1 MSIFDDLQPMG
12 GGNYKKFTVAGDSIE
27 GQIVDL
33 AVGKNF
39 DGDKDVP
46 VITIREA
53 HGEEQRV
60 SCENA
65 MLYNLALANKDSL
78 VIGGTVRIV
87 HTGVS
92 PTRAKLYE
100 MTFGAAPAAPQ
111 ATPVAPQATT
121 PAPQAVPTVVPT
133 APPIA

>member
-53 HGEEQRV
+53 NGAEQRV

-65 MLYNLALANKDSL
+65 MLYNLALQNKDSL

-100 MTFGAAPAAPQ
+100 MTVGAAPA
-111 ATPVAPQATT
+111 APQATT
-121 PAPQAVPTVVPT
+121 PAPQAAPTAVPT

>member
-1 MSIFDDLQPMG
+1 MSIFDNLEPMG

-27 GQIVDL
+27 GQIVYL

-53 HGEEQRV
+53 NGAEQRV

-65 MLYNLALANKDSL
+65 MLYNLALQNKDSL
-78 VIGGTVRIV
+78 VIGGNVRIV

-100 MTFGAAPAAPQ
+100 MTVGAAPA
-111 ATPVAPQATT
+111 APQATT
-121 PAPQAVPTVVPT
+121 PAPQAAPTAAPT

>member
-1 MSIFDDLQPMG
+1 MSIFDNLEPMS
-12 GGNYKKFTVAGDSIE
+12 GGNFKKFSVAGDFIE
-27 GQIVDL
+27 GQVVDL
-33 AVGKNF
+33 SVGKNF

-46 VITIREA
+46 VVTIREA
-53 HGEEQRV
+53 SGIEQRV

-78 VIGGTVRIV
+78 VIGGSVKIV

-92 PTRAKLYE
+92 PSRAKLYE
-100 MTFGAAPAAPQ
+100 MSFGAAP
-111 ATPVAPQATT
+111 VAPQPVTQA
-121 PAPQAVPTVVPT
+121 AVVPQAAPTGVPT

>member
-53 HGEEQRV
+53 NGAEQRV

-65 MLYNLALANKDSL
+65 MLYNLALTNKDSL

-100 MTFGAAPAAPQ
+100 MTVGAAPAPVAAAPAIAPQ
-111 ATPVAPQATT
+111 AAPTA
-121 PAPQAVPTVVPT
+121 VPT

>member
-1 MSIFDDLQPMG
+1 MSIFDGLEPMG
-12 GGNYKKFTVAGDSIE
+12 GGNFKKFAVAGDSIE

-46 VITIREA
+46 VITIRELD
-53 HGEEQRV
+53 GSEQRV

-65 MLYNLALANKDSL
+65 MLYNLALTNKGSL
-78 VIGGTVRIV
+78 TIGGAVKIV

-92 PTRAKLYE
+92 PNRAKLYE
-100 MTFGAAPAAPQ
+100 MSFGAAPVTPQPVTQAAVVPQAAP
-111 ATPVAPQATT
+111 TG
-121 PAPQAVPTVVPT
+121 VPT